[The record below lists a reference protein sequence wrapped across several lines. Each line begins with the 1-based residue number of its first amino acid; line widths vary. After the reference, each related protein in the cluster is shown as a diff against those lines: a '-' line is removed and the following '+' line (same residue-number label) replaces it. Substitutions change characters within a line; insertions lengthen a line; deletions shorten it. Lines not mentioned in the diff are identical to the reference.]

1 MEQPCYGMFGIQDLV
16 LPVLELLE
24 FWIIWNLEYLEK
36 QEFWKMRNFRNMWGL
51 RNLWKLVIFLELG
64 TEIYLPAW
72 EELKLLDYM
81 E

>member
-24 FWIIWNLEYLEK
+24 FWIIWNLEYLEM

-51 RNLWKLVIFLELG
+51 RNLWKLLIFLELG